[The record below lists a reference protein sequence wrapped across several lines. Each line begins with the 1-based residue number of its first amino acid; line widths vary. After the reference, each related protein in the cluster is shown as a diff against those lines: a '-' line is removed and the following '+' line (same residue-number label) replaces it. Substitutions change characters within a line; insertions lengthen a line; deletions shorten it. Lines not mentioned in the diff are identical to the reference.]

1 MMGTMDIEDFTLKLV
16 RDYRDKEEACETL
29 LCSLR
34 AENRKLR
41 RDGRGVED
49 RMDVVS
55 QIRVL
60 EAQKIAYIQARI
72 DIASIQ
78 DHLGIG

>member
-1 MMGTMDIEDFTLKLV
+1 MDIENFTSKMILE
-16 RDYRDKEEACETL
+16 YREKEEACDL
-29 LCSLR
+29 QLMSLR

-41 RDGRGVED
+41 RDGKEIEE

-60 EAQKIAYIQARI
+60 EAQKIAYVQARV

-78 DHLGIG
+78 DHLGI

>member
-1 MMGTMDIEDFTLKLV
+1 MDIETFTGKIV
-16 RDYRDKEEACETL
+16 SEYREKEESCDL
-29 LCSLR
+29 LLSGLR

-41 RDGRGVED
+41 RDGKSIEQ
-49 RMDVVS
+49 RMDTIC

-72 DIASIQ
+72 DLLSVL

>member
-1 MMGTMDIEDFTLKLV
+1 MDIENFTCKMII
-16 RDYRDKEEACETL
+16 DYRKKEDACNVL
-29 LCSLR
+29 INGLQ

-41 RDGRGVED
+41 RDGKDLKD

-60 EAQKIAYIQARI
+60 EAQKIAYAQARV
-72 DIASIQ
+72 DISAIQ
-78 DHLGIG
+78 DHLGI

>member
-1 MMGTMDIEDFTLKLV
+1 MDIEDFTLKLI
-16 RDYRDKEEACETL
+16 REYREKEEASEL
-29 LCSLR
+29 LLASLR

-41 RDGRGVED
+41 REGKEVEA
-49 RMDVVS
+49 RMDVIT

-60 EAQKIAYIQARI
+60 EAQKIAYVQARV

-78 DHLGIG
+78 NHLGIG